1 MTFLCLKTEKLKYEL
16 ENIILYR
23 NYLFIGLKMK
33 NLDTLYKAHDNG
45 GYHQKLKQQKMSDD
59 DNDKDESLR
68 RKSLLFFNV

>member
-1 MTFLCLKTEKLKYEL
+1 MKKHVAFIFPTLKLNKV
-16 ENIILYR
+16 
-23 NYLFIGLKMK
+23 
-33 NLDTLYKAHDNG
+33 DTLYKAHDNG

>member
-1 MTFLCLKTEKLKYEL
+1 MTLREIFIKDISNYCIKNVAFIFSTLKL
-16 ENIILYR
+16 N
-23 NYLFIGLKMK
+23 NV
-33 NLDTLYKAHDNG
+33 DTLYKAHDNG

>member
-1 MTFLCLKTEKLKYEL
+1 MFIKRYLASIWKAWDFSILSLKLK
-16 ENIILYR
+16 NS
-23 NYLFIGLKMK
+23 
-33 NLDTLYKAHDNG
+33 DTLYKAHDNG